1 MICSAAKS
9 SSAREWNTRV
19 FDYMSEPFL
28 VASFGML
35 GGIFLGLAARIGRFC
50 TLGAIEDLYYGEN
63 TLRLQMWGIAIGVA
77 VTGTFSLSA
86 LGLLD
91 LELTLNLSRSW
102 NPLASIFG
110 GLVFG
115 YGMALAG
122 NCGYGA
128 LARVGGGDLRSLLI
142 VLVMGISAYI
152 TLGGP
157 LSGLRIWTFG
167 ASEDAIDKQSF
178 AHLFADMTGYS
189 IAGSGIS
196 IGVFILALTLSNR
209 TMRLSFSHVFWG
221 AIAGG
226 AIVSGWAGTQ
236 WVASTGFEAIPIVS
250 HTFSAPIGET
260 VLYAMTS
267 SGNTISFG
275 TGSVLGVVLGALIGS
290 LLKGQFRWESC
301 DDPRELRRQILGA
314 ALMGIGAVVAV
325 GCSVG
330 QGLSAFSV
338 LSYSAPLTLGCIMI
352 GAALGLR
359 QLILGFGPE
368 I

>member
-1 MICSAAKS
+1 MDDMISDAG
-9 SSAREWNTRV
+9 
-19 FDYMSEPFL
+19 L
-28 VASFGML
+28 VAMIGLF
-35 GGIFLGLAARIGRFC
+35 GGILLGLAARIGRFC
-50 TLGAIEDLYYGEN
+50 TLGAIEDLYYGEK
-63 TLRLQMWGIAIGVA
+63 TLRLRMWGIAIGVS
-77 VTGTFSLSA
+77 VVGTFGLSLT
-86 LGLLD
+86 GLLD
-91 LELTLNLSRSW
+91 LQQTLYLGRSW
-102 NPLASIFG
+102 NPLANIFG

-142 VLVMGISAYI
+142 VLIMGISAYV

-157 LSGLRIWTFG
+157 LSSVRIWAFGITEDVAGLATF
-167 ASEDAIDKQSF
+167 AQSL
-178 AHLFADMTGYS
+178 AQISGS
-189 IAGSGIS
+189 SVEISGIA
-196 IGVFILALTLSNR
+196 IGMGILCLTLLNGNLRREPSYI
-209 TMRLSFSHVFWG
+209 FWG
-221 AIAGG
+221 AIAGL

-236 WVASTGFEAIPIVS
+236 WVASTGFDATNVVT

-260 VLYAMTS
+260 MLYAMTS
-267 SGNTISFG
+267 SGNSISFG
-275 TGSVLGVVLGALIGS
+275 TGSVVGVIIGAFLGS
-290 LLKGQFRWESC
+290 LFKGHFRWEAC

-338 LSYSAPLTLGCIMI
+338 LAFSAPVTLACIMA
-352 GAALGLR
+352 GAAIGLR
-359 QLILGFGPE
+359 QLILGFAPS

>member
-1 MICSAAKS
+1 MDDMISDAG
-9 SSAREWNTRV
+9 
-19 FDYMSEPFL
+19 L
-28 VASFGML
+28 VAMVGLF
-35 GGIFLGLAARIGRFC
+35 GGILLGLAARIGRFC
-50 TLGAIEDLYYGEN
+50 TLGAIEDLYYGEK
-63 TLRLQMWGIAIGVA
+63 TLRLRMWGIAIGVS
-77 VTGTFSLSA
+77 VVGTFGLSLT
-86 LGLLD
+86 GLLD
-91 LELTLNLSRSW
+91 LQQTLYLGRSW
-102 NPLASIFG
+102 NPLANIFG

-142 VLVMGISAYI
+142 VLIMGISAYV

-157 LSGLRIWTFG
+157 LSSVRIWAFGITEDVAGLATF
-167 ASEDAIDKQSF
+167 AQSL
-178 AHLFADMTGYS
+178 AQISGS
-189 IAGSGIS
+189 SVEISGIA
-196 IGVFILALTLSNR
+196 IGMGILCLTLLNGNLRREPSYI
-209 TMRLSFSHVFWG
+209 FWG
-221 AIAGG
+221 AIAGL

-236 WVASTGFEAIPIVS
+236 WVASTGFDATNVVT

-260 VLYAMTS
+260 MLYAMTS
-267 SGNTISFG
+267 SGNSISFG
-275 TGSVLGVVLGALIGS
+275 TGSVVGVIIGAFLGS
-290 LLKGQFRWESC
+290 LFKGHFRWEAC

-338 LSYSAPLTLGCIMI
+338 LAFSAPVTLACIMA
-352 GAALGLR
+352 GAAIGLR
-359 QLILGFGPE
+359 QLILGFAPS